1 MSVIDELEKLKKL
14 KEQGILTETEFESE
28 KNKILKKDVK
38 VEKLSNNTEEKIN
51 NVEKNIL
58 NKDIKK
64 QDNNKNIQQNKKK
77 FCSKCGNEIHE
88 GEKFCGKCGNK
99 IHKNK
104 IKMYQLIIAV
114 VIVITIPIGIII
126 FDKNKEQTNSNSNS
140 NISEEI
146 TTNNKNTSTKT
157 QTSTNL
163 EVLDIKNNELKINA
177 TELISEIIS
186 ANNATTEYKYTKKL
200 QDSRGNY
207 NVYSIG
213 NSTLHGTLA
222 AYPFLILENKST
234 GNVVRICIYYAY
246 NGGTRLNTNSINTN
260 YSILYDALNA
270 INQQELASAVM
281 TIKNNFDGT
290 TATKSVK
297 GLKYGIMDNPNSS
310 GFYLMLGTTMDSL
323 E

>member
-1 MSVIDELEKLKKL
+1 MSIVDELEKIEKL
-14 KEQGILTETEFESE
+14 KEKGKITKKEFENE
-28 KNKILKKDVK
+28 R
-38 VEKLSNNTEEKIN
+38 
-51 NVEKNIL
+51 KNIL
-58 NKDIKK
+58 SQINNKKGEKDIK
-64 QDNNKNIQQNKKK
+64 QCKKK
-77 FCSKCGNEIHE
+77 FCSKCGNEIQE

-99 IHKNK
+99 IKVNNK
-104 IKMYQLIIAV
+104 KLDIYQIIILS
-114 VIVITIPIGIII
+114 VIVILILTGIVLAIRKS
-126 FDKNKEQTNSNSNS
+126 FYKDETSNLNNNNNTETTLNNSNTLIQN
-140 NISEEI
+140 NISD
-146 TTNNKNTSTKT
+146 
-157 QTSTNL
+157 NL
-163 EVLDIKNNELKINA
+163 QVLDIKNNELKINA
-177 TELISEIIS
+177 TELIREIIS
-186 ANNATTEYKYTKKL
+186 ANNSTTKYEYTKQL

-246 NGGTRLNTNSINTN
+246 NGGTRLNTSSINTN

-270 INQQELASAVM
+270 INQQELASAIM

>member
-38 VEKLSNNTEEKIN
+38 VEKLSNNIEKKIN
-51 NVEKNIL
+51 NVEKNII

-64 QDNNKNIQQNKKK
+64 QDNIQQNKKK

-177 TELISEIIS
+177 TELISKIIS
-186 ANNATTEYKYTKKL
+186 VNNATTEYKYTKKL